1 MVERYAGMTNAAGSP
16 SRSVAVPGVFPVGG
30 RRLVVYVVFD
40 RRGDV
45 DEYIPV
51 ALAGLREHA
60 ARVLVVVNGKL
71 TDAGRSRLEPVADE
85 ILVRENKGF
94 DIWAHKHALDH
105 VGAGLAE
112 FDEVVLTNDTWFGPV
127 RPYGPVFER
136 MGERAVHFWGMTD
149 HAREEPNP
157 FTGKGVLP
165 YHLQSFW
172 IAVRREM
179 FLSEEWAAYWRDLPE
194 MPSYFDAVLRHEAT
208 FTEHFIERGFTADV
222 AYPSAD
228 YPTDHPAL
236 FNPDLLMEDGC
247 PVIKR
252 RPFFHYPPFLDRHA
266 VIGRQNLVR
275 VATHG
280 YPVEAIL
287 QNLARNVAPKTL
299 NADAGML
306 EVLPGVDV
314 SYDPERPFRI
324 AVMVHAGSAA
334 AVARVLG
341 RVSVIPVPFDL
352 FVSIVESRELADVE
366 SRVAQADLPRAGR
379 REVRVT
385 PARRGRDMSAF
396 LIGWRDVLRAGE
408 HDLIV
413 KVHGR
418 TPSKRNVNAG
428 RYFRR
433 YQLDNLLPTPGH
445 FANILG
451 LFQREQG
458 LGLVFPPPMHIGY
471 ATPGRGWHT
480 YRERGIEIAERLG
493 IRVPFDGVSPLA
505 PLGGMWVARTA
516 AMRLLIEEDWTYHE
530 FIKPPKDGGELSKVL
545 ERIVPLAAG
554 ELGFH
559 ARTVL
564 TPEHAAISHA
574 SLEYKVDQLSSTTPG
589 YPVEQIQYFHRAG
602 WMGAGGVVAMTR
614 MYMRMNH
621 PRTMQVLHPVLSP
634 AGRVARGVVR
644 RGKAA
649 VRLLKGGPARR
660 GAL

>member
-1 MVERYAGMTNAAGSP
+1 M
-16 SRSVAVPGVFPVGG
+16 
-30 RRLVVYVVFD
+30 D
-40 RRGDV
+40 D
-45 DEYIPV
+45 YIPV

-71 TDAGRSRLEPVADE
+71 TDQGRAALEPVSDE
-85 ILVRENKGF
+85 ILVRENEGF
-94 DIWAHKHALDH
+94 DIWAHKAALDH

-112 FDEVVLTNDTWFGPV
+112 FDEVLLTNDTWFGPV

-165 YHLQSFW
+165 YHVQSFW

-179 FLSEEWAAYWRDLPE
+179 FLSEAWASYWRDLPQ
-194 MPSYFDAVLRHEAT
+194 MPSYFDAVLKHEAL
-208 FTEHFIERGFTADV
+208 FTEHFTERGYAVDV
-222 AYPSAD
+222 AYASAD

-236 FNPDLLMEDGC
+236 FNPDLLMADGC
-247 PVIKR
+247 PVLKR

-275 VATHG
+275 VAEHG
-280 YPVEAIL
+280 YPVEVIL

-299 NADAGML
+299 NADVGML

-314 SYDPERPFRI
+314 SYDPERPFRV

-334 AVARVLG
+334 AVVRVLR
-341 RVSVIPVPFDL
+341 RVGSIPVPFDL
-352 FVSIVESRELADVE
+352 FVSIVDDVDVQEVERLVAAAELP
-366 SRVAQADLPRAGR
+366 QAGR
-379 REVRVT
+379 REVRRT

-396 LIGWRDVLRAGE
+396 FIGWRDVLRAGE
-408 HDLIV
+408 HDLVI

-418 TPSKRNVNAG
+418 TPSKRNVNAT

-433 YQLDNLLPTPGH
+433 YQLDNLLLSPGH
-445 FANILG
+445 VANILG

-471 ATPGRGWHT
+471 ATPGRGWHA
-480 YRERGIEIAERLG
+480 YRDRGKDIAEMLGIE
-493 IRVPFDGVSPLA
+493 VPFDGISPLA
-505 PLGGMWVARTA
+505 PLGGMWIARTA
-516 AMRLLIEEDWTYHE
+516 ALRLLTEADWTYDE
-530 FIKPPKDGGELSKVL
+530 FIKPSKGGAELSKVL
-545 ERIVPLAAG
+545 ERMVPLAAG

-559 ARTVL
+559 TRTVL
-564 TPEHAAISHA
+564 TPEHAAISHV

-589 YPVEQIQYFHRAG
+589 YPVDQIQYLHRAG
-602 WMGAGGVVAMTR
+602 WMGAGGMVAMTR
-614 MYMRMNH
+614 MYMRTNH
-621 PRTMQVLHPVLSP
+621 PRTMQVLNPVLSP
-634 AGRVARGVVR
+634 AGRIARGVMR
-644 RGKAA
+644 RGKAV
-649 VRLLKGGPARR
+649 VRRVR
-660 GAL
+660 GIPETKVEQ